1 MEPVNKG
8 FLCWLLHVNST
19 GGIRERRHIAFP
31 PPPTPA
37 AAAEGAGEGSLPRA
51 SEDSG
56 MSVLSHLFP
65 AGFQGAGLHE
75 VNARP
80 DSQFQGPLFLALQP
94 SLVSR
99 MWPGGEGEG
108 SPEWGRGSVG
118 AEPGCLGADVEFGP
132 TLTWAPFPALLPSVG
147 TRGCLDSQKTSPCGL
162 PMLPLAPPLVHLRS
176 LKKLRKR
183 FVFTLRG
190 GEKKS

>member
-1 MEPVNKG
+1 MNKG
-8 FLCWLLHVNST
+8 FLCLLLPVNST

-31 PPPTPA
+31 SPPTPA

-65 AGFQGAGLHE
+65 AGFQGAGLQE
-75 VNARP
+75 VNSRP

-94 SLVSR
+94 SLASR

-108 SPEWGRGSVG
+108 SPEWGRGCWG
-118 AEPGCLGADVEFGP
+118 RARLFG
-132 TLTWAPFPALLPSVG
+132 
-147 TRGCLDSQKTSPCGL
+147 R
-162 PMLPLAPPLVHLRS
+162 
-176 LKKLRKR
+176 
-183 FVFTLRG
+183 
-190 GEKKS
+190 